1 MLEVISLMDTI
12 FSKTYFHKIHFY
24 ILSKFTV
31 HLSIHAG
38 LSKKK
43 DAKERQVNDWGH
55 FFILINI
62 RNKRNILHHYNAVS
76 PVCYIDILSGIRK
89 DELFTY
95 FPNNWYF
102 MH

>member
-55 FFILINI
+55 F
-62 RNKRNILHHYNAVS
+62 
-76 PVCYIDILSGIRK
+76 LS
-89 DELFTY
+89 
-95 FPNNWYF
+95 
-102 MH
+102 